1 MLHKNK
7 GSMLITAIF
16 VIVVFTILIAVMFR
30 MVSDTRQANISSVY
44 ATKAENLAQG
54 AAEMT
59 LSMLFEH
66 GKENAA
72 NSSLWAQ
79 LEGATSPHPV
89 NKIPYEVMKCTRD
102 DIGKKEKA
110 PFCNDSRC
118 HVKSVTITPYSTGHS
133 TDTAVVYEV
142 VALASCDVPWVDH
155 ASSTTTQYYP
165 VERTVRLQVSDVRW
179 YNVDA
184 IKKNKN

>member
-72 NSSLWAQ
+72 NSSLWALWAQ
-79 LEGATSPHPV
+79 LESAASPHPV
-89 NKIPYEVMKCTRD
+89 NKKTYEVMNCDRD
-102 DIGKKEKA
+102 DMKGKE

-118 HVKSVTITPYSTGHS
+118 KVKSVKITPYSTGHS
-133 TDTAVVYEV
+133 TDTTVVYEV
-142 VALASCDVPWVDH
+142 VASASCQVPWVDH
-155 ASSTTTQYYP
+155 ASSATTQYYP

-184 IKKNKN
+184 IKKK

>member
-79 LEGATSPHPV
+79 LESAASPHPV
-89 NKIPYEVMKCTRD
+89 NMKTYEVMNCDRD
-102 DIGKKEKA
+102 DMKGKE

-118 HVKSVTITPYSTGHS
+118 KVKSVKITPYSTGHS
-133 TDTAVVYEV
+133 TDTTVVYEV
-142 VALASCDVPWVDH
+142 VASASCQVPWVDH
-155 ASSTTTQYYP
+155 ASSATTQYYP

-184 IKKNKN
+184 IKKK

>member
-79 LEGATSPHPV
+79 LEEATSPHPV
-89 NKIPYEVMKCTRD
+89 NKTYEVMNCTRD
-102 DIGKKEKA
+102 DMKKNA

-118 HVKSVTITPYSTGHS
+118 QVKSVTITPYSTGHS

-142 VALASCDVPWVDH
+142 VASASCNVPWVDH
-155 ASSTTTQYYP
+155 ASSTTTQSYP